1 MDMQTEDSTP
11 SLLEQIGSA
20 LKTQPLAR
28 QVVSECGLREDWR
41 RSRETTVLQAMQGLG
56 FAMAGEGEQ
65 ITSTYSS
72 VKLHLFTKEAP
83 GQRRKLF
90 HSLGAYGHIVN
101 GFQVSLSCLGEAVQ
115 AECCSDCAT
124 LT

>member
-1 MDMQTEDSTP
+1 MDKQPDDSAP

-20 LKTQPLAR
+20 LKTQPLGC

-41 RSRETTVLQAMQGLG
+41 RSRETTVLQAMQGLS

-72 VKLHLFTKEAP
+72 AKFRSFYLGSTRSAE
-83 GQRRKLF
+83 GSF
-90 HSLGAYGHIVN
+90 HSLGAFG
-101 GFQVSLSCLGEAVQ
+101 
-115 AECCSDCAT
+115 
-124 LT
+124 